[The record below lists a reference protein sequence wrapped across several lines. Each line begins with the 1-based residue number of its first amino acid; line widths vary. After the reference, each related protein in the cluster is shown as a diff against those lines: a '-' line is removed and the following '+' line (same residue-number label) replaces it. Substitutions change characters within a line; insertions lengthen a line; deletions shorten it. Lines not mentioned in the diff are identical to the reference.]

1 MTKATKSPKLEKDTQ
16 RTLGRS
22 KARRYIIEY
31 MLSKYP
37 ENVSH
42 YEIVSRMHL
51 PPISMKRQDQIE
63 HHIKELESDMDAIE
77 SDYIKSDSSS
87 IKIYRLKEDEES
99 LMRVLVEIMDSPDR
113 LALIRSRYFMPLVK
127 EERILDSMKRWSKDH
142 RAMLK
147 EGLKLAESEK
157 GEGIAV
163 GAHFERI
170 DCIVSNLMGDARSIP
185 TILSIPVLLYML
197 TNREEGAARFWL
209 FLDELNTN
217 YPEIISFGGVLKDM
231 EACNEET

>member
-16 RTLGRS
+16 KTLGRS

-37 ENVSH
+37 ESVSH

-87 IKIYRLKEDEES
+87 IKVYSLKEDEES
-99 LMRVLVEIMDSPDR
+99 LMRVLVEIMESPER
-113 LALIRSRYFMPLVK
+113 LSLIRNQYFIPLIK

-142 RAMLK
+142 RNLLK
-147 EGLKLAESEK
+147 EGLQIAESEK
-157 GEGIAV
+157 GESIAV
-163 GAHFERI
+163 GAYFERI
-170 DCIVSNLMGDARSIP
+170 DGIVSNLMGDAGSIP
-185 TILSIPVLLYML
+185 IIVSIPVLLYML
-197 TNREEGAARFWL
+197 TNREEGAARLWL
-209 FLDELNTN
+209 FLDEMNTN
-217 YPEIISFGGVLKDM
+217 YPEIISFGGVFKDM
-231 EACNEET
+231 EAYYEEK